1 MPLVAAQCTNCGA
14 ALQVDNSKDAAVC
27 QYCGSAFIVEKA
39 IHNYEI
45 NNTYNIENA
54 NIIVNDEK
62 SFAKRMAAAEEY
74 LYQLKEYKAAY
85 EIYNEIESLA
95 PTNYKVWYGKIC
107 SQTKDF
113 NADVVADIVV
123 NNRKAY
129 ESMKRDF
136 GNAVATA
143 MGEEKVEIRKKICE
157 LLEGTK
163 VGVESFISKD
173 INADINDLKA
183 QIESLEQDIKNLHAT
198 NDKLS
203 KQAKSLKSKA
213 GTCASGS
220 RFFEVLMKIGLFLGI
235 PVIVFGISFLIGFKN
250 EPTMQIGAVVMIA
263 MGLIPTILYF
273 ILYKVLDSKWFKNKQ
288 AAENTEKVV
297 RENDGKNG
305 KTRLKITEKEE
316 QIEGLDK
323 KKEIYE
329 GYLRE
334 LEDVIQKYQ

>member
-45 NNTYNIENA
+45 NNTYKIENA

-85 EIYNEIESLA
+85 DIFNEIESLA

-136 GNAVATA
+136 NNVTATA
-143 MGEEKVEIRKKICE
+143 VGEEKVEIRKKICE
-157 LLEGTK
+157 LLEGAKT
-163 VGVESFISKD
+163 GVETLIEKNISASK
-173 INADINDLKA
+173 NDLRA
-183 QIESLEQDIKNLHAT
+183 QIDSMEQDITNIHST
-198 NDKLS
+198 NDKLG
-203 KQAKSLKSKA
+203 KQEKSLKSKA
-213 GTCASGS
+213 SACASGS

-235 PVIVFGISFLIGFKN
+235 PVIVFGVSFLIGFKN

-263 MGLIPTILYF
+263 MGLVPTALYF
-273 ILYKVLDSKWFKNKQ
+273 ILYKVLDNKWFKNKQ
-288 AAENTEKVV
+288 AAEDTEKVI
-297 RENDGKNG
+297 RENNGKNG
-305 KTRLKITEKEE
+305 RTRLKIEQMEEKVEE
-316 QIEGLDK
+316 LDK
-323 KKEIYE
+323 KKELYE
-329 GYLRE
+329 GYIRE
-334 LEDVIQKYQ
+334 LDDVIQKYQ

>member
-45 NNTYNIENA
+45 NNTYRIENA

-74 LYQLKEYKAAY
+74 LYQLKEYNAAY
-85 EIYNEIESLA
+85 EIFNEIESLA

-129 ESMKRDF
+129 ENMKRDF
-136 GNAVATA
+136 SNAVATA
-143 MGEEKVEIRKKICE
+143 MGEEKVEIRKKIYE
-157 LLEGTK
+157 LLEGAK
-163 VGVESFISKD
+163 VGVDSFIAKD
-173 INADINDLKA
+173 INADINDLKS
-183 QIESLEQDIKNLHAT
+183 QIESLEQDIKNRHDD

-203 KQAKSLKSKA
+203 KQVRSLKNKA
-213 GTCASGS
+213 GTCAPVSH
-220 RFFEVLMKIGLFLGI
+220 FFEVLMKIGLFLGI
-235 PVIVFGISFLIGFKN
+235 PVIVFGICFLIGFKN
-250 EPTMQIGAVVMIA
+250 EPTMQVGAVVMIA
-263 MGLIPTILYF
+263 MGLIPTVLCF
-273 ILYKVLDSKWFKNKQ
+273 ILYKVLDNRWFKNKQ
-288 AAENTEKVV
+288 AAEDIEKAI

-305 KTRLKITEKEE
+305 MSSLKIVEKEE
-316 QIEGLDK
+316 KIEELDK

-329 GYLRE
+329 GYLLE
-334 LEDVIQKYQ
+334 LDEVIRKYQ

>member
-45 NNTYNIENA
+45 NNTYKIENA

-74 LYQLKEYKAAY
+74 LYQLKEYEAAY
-85 EIYNEIESLA
+85 EIFNEIESLA

-113 NADVVADIVV
+113 NADVVADIAV

-129 ESMKRDF
+129 ENMKRDF
-136 GNAVATA
+136 SNATA
-143 MGEEKVEIRKKICE
+143 TAVGEEKAEIRKKIYE
-157 LLEGTK
+157 LLEGAKT
-163 VGVESFISKD
+163 GVETLLEKN
-173 INADINDLKA
+173 INAGINDLKA
-183 QIESLEQDIKNLHAT
+183 QIESLEQDIKNRHAD

-203 KQAKSLKSKA
+203 KQARSLKNKA
-213 GTCASGS
+213 GTCASTS
-220 RFFEVLMKIGLFLGI
+220 HFFEVIMKIGLFISI
-235 PVIVFGISFLIGFKN
+235 PLIVFSVSFLIGFKN

-263 MGLIPTILYF
+263 MAVIPIVVCF
-273 ILYKVLDSKWFKNKQ
+273 ILYKVLDNKWFKNKQ
-288 AAENTEKVV
+288 AAEDIEKTI

-305 KTRLKITEKEE
+305 KSSLKIVEKEE
-316 QIEGLDK
+316 KIEGLDK

>member
-45 NNTYNIENA
+45 NNTYNIQNA

-74 LYQLKEYKAAY
+74 LYQLKEYNAAY

-123 NNRKAY
+123 NNRNAY
-129 ESMKRDF
+129 ENLKRDF
-136 GNAVATA
+136 SNAIATA
-143 MGEEKVEIRKKICE
+143 TDEEKVEIRKKICG
-157 LLEGTK
+157 LLEDTK
-163 VGVESFISKD
+163 AGVQSFIDKNV
-173 INADINDLKA
+173 NADINDMKA
-183 QIESLEQDIKNLHAT
+183 QIESMEQDIKNMHAT

-203 KQAKSLKSKA
+203 KQVKSLKGKA

-235 PVIVFGISFLIGFKN
+235 PVIVFGVSFLIGFKN
-250 EPTMQIGAVVMIA
+250 DPTMKIGAVVMIA
-263 MGLIPTILYF
+263 MGLVPTVLYF
-273 ILYKVLDSKWFKNKQ
+273 ILYKVLDNKWFKNKQ
-288 AAENTEKVV
+288 AAEDTEKVI

-305 KTRLKITEKEE
+305 MSRLKITEKEE
-316 QIEGLDK
+316 QIEVLDK
-323 KKEIYE
+323 KKELYE
-329 GYLRE
+329 GYIRE
-334 LEDVIQKYQ
+334 LDDVIRKYQ